1 MRDYHAVPL
10 HLEHSASCP
19 PREDVMS
26 TWKVSHPFPFLPSP
40 LPLLLSSSHLPH
52 SPLPS
57 PQAERWNVWSD
68 ELCEDG
74 CFLHWCH
81 YGKVAPCCVKRMV
94 ATWDDRVPC
103 SVRSHGCRG
112 DGVAAAVYEMAA
124 DEYMKKVTVQ
134 DKAEMPEGEWASRR
148 KRIIRQNKWRR
159 KLAERKAAAAL
170 AAPAVVSGADVLDS
184 SPQVTGQ
191 DVITTASSESSGKG
205 AEMLPRNGSP
215 LLRL

>member
-1 MRDYHAVPL
+1 MPAARGRDEHVEGEPPL
-10 HLEHSASCP
+10 PL
-19 PREDVMS
+19 
-26 TWKVSHPFPFLPSP
+26 LPSP

-103 SVRSHGCRG
+103 SVRSHGCHG

-170 AAPAVVSGADVLDS
+170 AAPAVVSGADVLGS

-205 AEMLPRNGSP
+205 AEMLP
-215 LLRL
+215 